1 MHPALLDSMRE
12 ELYKIA
18 AAELKKQAFVT
29 GAVNFAVKGARG
41 AKRAKSIA
49 STTVGRSSL
58 ITALPK
64 IQNPTAKRNIVKG
77 IVDAGKARKPLR
89 PEDLSDVVI
98 DGVRVPKSALE
109 GGIPGFLQDA
119 AIKAPKALGKAE
131 DAALVAAS
139 TPAAQRLLSMD
150 ASSAAINLADGVGG
164 ALLEV
169 GGTAALPS
177 LVGKAGKA
185 ARKASKVKGLKPGR
199 LVPSSAIPAVPR
211 Y

>member
-1 MHPALLDSMRE
+1 M
-12 ELYKIA
+12 
-18 AAELKKQAFVT
+18 
-29 GAVNFAVKGARG
+29 
-41 AKRAKSIA
+41 
-49 STTVGRSSL
+49 
-58 ITALPK
+58 
-64 IQNPTAKRNIVKG
+64 
-77 IVDAGKARKPLR
+77 
-89 PEDLSDVVI
+89 
-98 DGVRVPKSALE
+98 PKSALE
-109 GGIPGFLQDA
+109 GVIPGFLQDA